1 MMRKS
6 KPKGKGL
13 KEYVYRGFFR
23 CGECGCFITTE
34 TQKGHNYLR
43 CTKRKNPCEQKY
55 VREEIITSEIQKDIK
70 KVSLPDDWAKWMLAE
85 NEKDKLVEAQS
96 STLFADKTKT
106 DISLLDSK
114 IEKLMNAYLENA
126 LSLEEYRDAKSALV
140 NQKQLLKEKLSA
152 FEQKANN
159 RFELT
164 EKFLK
169 YNMEL
174 ANEKTNEENLHLFK
188 KVGSNFQIKDRTVL
202 FEPRGAW
209 KTLLDSGFGGG
220 NAEQTALRAD
230 HIFGSE
236 TLFENLRCTR
246 VWYPWV
252 QPL

>member
-1 MMRKS
+1 M
-6 KPKGKGL
+6 
-13 KEYVYRGFFR
+13 
-23 CGECGCFITTE
+23 I
-34 TQKGHNYLR
+34 
-43 CTKRKNPCEQKY
+43 
-55 VREEIITSEIQKDIK
+55 EENKKDQSSEI
-70 KVSLPDDWAKWMLAE
+70 
-85 NEKDKLVEAQS
+85 QS
-96 STLFADKTKT
+96 STLFVDSAKA

-114 IEKLMNAYLENA
+114 IEKLMNAYLESA

-140 NQKQLLKEKLSA
+140 ASKQLLKEKLSA

-174 ANEKTNEENLHLFK
+174 ANEGTNEEKLHLFK

-209 KTLLDSGFGGG
+209 RILAESGFCGG

-236 TLFENLRCTR
+236 TLFEKLRR
-246 VWYPWV
+246 R
-252 QPL
+252 